1 MAGVELLQLRGQVGQ
16 FNPPVDKQ
24 TGARIEKEEEK
35 GGGIQLCINL
45 LHHEI
50 NLPPTFLS
58 SDQYSQ
64 IWEIL

>member
-35 GGGIQLCINL
+35 GGDSIM
-45 LHHEI
+45 HK
-50 NLPPTFLS
+50 PTS
-58 SDQYSQ
+58 S
-64 IWEIL
+64 